1 MSQSSKVKSLRIKN
15 YFRTQ
20 HLKTM
25 TNNTIKISFSVCLFF
40 LFSFMNTGTAATTFP
55 EEKTPTKTQSE
66 DHLVVIRNHKLI
78 FDVVK
83 KQELSE
89 DIILLHAPEFG
100 KVFINGI
107 DSMTYVPQA
116 DICEENDT
124 FTYLLKTEQG
134 YDTVNVSI
142 EILCESLTI
151 VSGFSP
157 NGDGINDNFT
167 ILGVQN
173 FPNNS
178 ILIFNKWGEKIFQ
191 QNGYDNSWSGEKD
204 HGSALPEEES
214 LYYYVFDNGEGK
226 SYSGYVKIT
235 DQI

>member
-1 MSQSSKVKSLRIKN
+1 
-15 YFRTQ
+15 
-20 HLKTM
+20 M
-25 TNNTIKISFSVCLFF
+25 TNKIVKLPFWVCLFF
-40 LFSFMNTGTAATTFP
+40 LFNIVNIGMASATSP
-55 EEKTPTKTQSE
+55 HHNKPSETQAD

-83 KQELSE
+83 KQAFSE
-89 DIILLHAPEFG
+89 DVVLLHAPEFG
-100 KVFINGI
+100 KVFINGV

-124 FTYLLKTEQG
+124 FSYLLKTKQG
-134 YDTVNVSI
+134 YDTINVSI

-157 NGDGINDNFT
+157 NGDGVNDNFT

-191 QNGYDNSWSGEKD
+191 QAGYDNSWSGEENQGD
-204 HGSALPEEES
+204 SLPEEES